1 MSPQGQTVG
10 NLKTNNRKEAD
21 GSVVSAHS
29 SSAKPVYFRDSS
41 EALETSQWA
50 RVLWPAVMWTSVV
63 LPEGTPRT
71 PTADIRFR
79 QVTDGR
85 VFTQAVYGGDGV
97 VRDCDVRED
106 RDAIDG
112 FVASFLA
119 EDTTVTDDALR
130 RGLVLES
137 DSLRADYLWTE
148 FSPLVVDGSEGLVSN
163 ILTLVDF
170 KTVKGKCR
178 EFEKA
183 VKREMHR
190 LREKRDTGGRTKR
203 AGSWL
208 IYPGTKWCGAG
219 DISSKFDDLGEEA
232 EVDRCCREHDH
243 CEHRIPGFSTAYG
256 FFNVRFH
263 TLSHCDCDD
272 RFYNCLQ
279 STRNPVAH
287 MVGKIF
293 FNAGQPPCFD
303 LNEEHGCLKRSW
315 WGGCYKYGMTTLA
328 TLRQPMKYE
337 PNKMLPMKNEPSK
350 MIPQDEII
358 NNNNN
363 DDNYNSRS
371 SEERSSKRRPFMSNK
386 PKASKRKVKSKKI
399 LRGLMG
405 PTRNIARSYY

>member
-1 MSPQGQTVG
+1 MAITVG
-10 NLKTNNRKEAD
+10 RQVAVAVLFVVVESVFARNLIPSAFYFNVSVSGD
-21 GSVVSAHS
+21 GERVLSVVKDGVFS
-29 SSAKPVYFRDSS
+29 R
-41 EALETSQWA
+41 E
-50 RVLWPAVMWTSVV
+50 TSVV

-85 VFTQAVYGGDGV
+85 LFTQAVYGGDGV

-119 EDTTVTDDALR
+119 EGTTMTDDAVR
-130 RGLVLES
+130 RGLVSGS
-137 DSLRADYLWTE
+137 DSLRKDYLWTE
-148 FSPLVVDGSEGLVSN
+148 FSPLVADGSEGLVSN

-170 KTVKGKCR
+170 KTAKGKCR

-190 LREKRDTGGRTKR
+190 QQEKRDVGGRTKR

-219 DISSKFDDLGEEA
+219 DMASKFDDLGEEA
-232 EVDRCCREHDH
+232 EVDKCCREHDH
-243 CEHRIPGFSTAYG
+243 CEHRIPGFSSAYG
-256 FFNVRFH
+256 FFNYRFH

-279 STRNPVAH
+279 TTRNPVAN

-315 WGGCYKYGMTTLA
+315 WGGCYKYGMTTVA

-337 PNKMLPMKNEPSK
+337 PSK
-350 MIPQDEII
+350 MIPQDDKKIK

-363 DDNYNSRS
+363 KNINDDNNSRS
-371 SEERSSKRRPFMSNK
+371 SEERSSKRRPPFMSNK

-405 PTRNIARSYY
+405 PTRNIARNHY